1 MEFHRSLSPETVYQR
16 YLHML
21 GLDARTAHERLIRI
35 CFLDYDRELALV
47 AEHVADDG
55 RREIAG
61 IGRLSKDPM
70 RATGEFAVLVGDP
83 WQGHGLGGELLERI
97 IAVARGEGLERLSA
111 DIAATNTPHDRARR
125 EARVHVSSQADDEGL
140 MRADLELDGSGRR
153 GVSRVLTC
161 LG

>member
-1 MEFHRSLSPETVYQR
+1 
-16 YLHML
+16 ML

-111 DIAATNTPHDRARR
+111 DIAATNTRMIGLA
-125 EARVHVSSQADDEGL
+125 EKLGFRVQPGEDQGL
-140 MRADLELDGSGRR
+140 MRADLELTEAVVAGSRR
-153 GVSRVLTC
+153 S
-161 LG
+161 